1 MKLPL
6 SLSVA
11 SIENPS
17 TIRPDCILVMFKIEN
32 NSKYNDRQFVFNGS
46 YILRNEQKILA
57 LDLGYFDAAKDSSRV
72 SSCIV
77 LQCGFV
83 HFPSSTLKTIELDDR
98 IITHT
103 TDYATGEGI
112 RTELVCTSV
121 APIDFGRRSQRRDP
135 CANKLVNFDKDY
147 RPMDIESGQVI
158 EITDLIERLELI
170 EEKLGIRFDGICAR
184 ARKKIENSP
193 PDYVVEVTFDVV
205 GIEPELKQDL
215 KATLSAYNSNDQL
228 INTDDFCILRT
239 RFIGIESCKIY
250 FDCHQ
255 QPVRL
260 RLYPKPW

>member
-6 SLSVA
+6 SLSVD
-11 SIENPS
+11 SIQNPS
-17 TIRPDCILVMFKIEN
+17 TIRPDCVLVMFKIEN
-32 NSKYNDRQFVFNGS
+32 NSKYNDRQFVFNGA
-46 YILRNEQKILA
+46 YVLRNAKKILA

-77 LQCGFV
+77 LKCGFV

-98 IITHT
+98 IITHA

-147 RPMDIESGQVI
+147 KPMDIESGEIV
-158 EITDLIERLELI
+158 EITNLVERLELI
-170 EEKLGIRFDGICAR
+170 EEKLGIRFDGLCAR
-184 ARKKIENSP
+184 ARKKLENSP

-205 GIEPELKQDL
+205 GIEPELKQSF
-215 KATLSAYNSNDQL
+215 KPTLSAYNNNDQL
-228 INTDDFCILRT
+228 INTAETFINNEK
-239 RFIGIESCKIY
+239 FIGIQSCKIS

-255 QPVRL
+255 HPVRL
-260 RLYPKPW
+260 RLYPKPF